1 VTQHF
6 PTRQLRFYL
15 TAPAPCPYLPDRLEQ
30 KVFAHLPMGD
40 GAVVNDGLSQSGF
53 RRSQNI
59 AYRPACEACAA
70 CVSVRVPAAD
80 YVLSRS
86 DRKTL
91 NRNADLQRGLVE
103 AEATV
108 EQFELLGRYL
118 RARHAEGGMTDMGWP
133 DFVAMVEDTPVR
145 THLMEYRLPSQDG
158 APGELVGCALV
169 DLLGDGLSMVYSFYD
184 PDLARRSLGR
194 FMILDHLAQARLTT
208 LPYVY
213 LGYWVRG
220 SGKMDYK
227 AGFQPLEA
235 LGPTGWT
242 LLSARDRDAPAR
254 PLLHSLSTGGSG
266 PSPPEVAGAVDPQG

>member
-1 VTQHF
+1 MTQHF

-15 TAPAPCPYLPDRLEQ
+15 TAPAPCPYLPDRLER

-59 AYRPACEACAA
+59 AYRPACETCAA
-70 CVSVRVPAAD
+70 CVSVRIPAAD
-80 YVLSRS
+80 YALSRS

-91 NRNADLQRGLVE
+91 NRNADLQRSLVE

-108 EQFELLGRYL
+108 EQFDLLGRYL

-158 APGELVGCALV
+158 APGELVGCVLV
-169 DLLGDGLSMVYSFYD
+169 DLLGDGLSLVYSFYD
-184 PDLARRSLGR
+184 PELPRRSLGR
-194 FMILDHLAQARLTT
+194 FMILDHLAQARLTGI
-208 LPYVY
+208 PYVY

-235 LGPTGWT
+235 LGPSGWR
-242 LLSARDRDAPAR
+242 LLSARDRDPA
-254 PLLHSLSTGGSG
+254 ST
-266 PSPPEVAGAVDPQG
+266 ACPQGSPGHPPPRPPAPSTPEAEPG

>member
-1 VTQHF
+1 MTQHF

-15 TAPAPCPYLPDRLEQ
+15 TAPAPCPYLPDRLER
-30 KVFAHLPMGD
+30 KVFAHLPMTE
-40 GAVVNDGLSQSGF
+40 GALVNDSLSQSGF

-59 AYRPACEACAA
+59 AYRPACEACTA

-145 THLMEYRLPSQDG
+145 THLIEYRLPSADG
-158 APGELVGCALV
+158 APGDLVACALV

-194 FMILDHLAQARLTT
+194 FMILDHLAQARLTN

-235 LGPTGWT
+235 LGPAGWT
-242 LLSARDRDAPAR
+242 LLSARDRDASQR
-254 PLLHSLSTGGSG
+254 SLLHSLSTGGSG
-266 PSPPEVAGAVDPQG
+266 PSPPEAAGAVDPQG

>member
-1 VTQHF
+1 
-6 PTRQLRFYL
+6 
-15 TAPAPCPYLPDRLEQ
+15 
-30 KVFAHLPMGD
+30 
-40 GAVVNDGLSQSGF
+40 
-53 RRSQNI
+53 
-59 AYRPACEACAA
+59 
-70 CVSVRVPAAD
+70 
-80 YVLSRS
+80 
-86 DRKTL
+86 
-91 NRNADLQRGLVE
+91 
-103 AEATV
+103 
-108 EQFELLGRYL
+108 
-118 RARHAEGGMTDMGWP
+118 MTDMGWP

-145 THLMEYRLPSQDG
+145 THLIEYRLPSADG
-158 APGELVGCALV
+158 APGDLVACALV

-235 LGPTGWT
+235 LGPAGWT

-254 PLLHSLSTGGSG
+254 RLLHSLSTGGSG
-266 PSPPEVAGAVDPQG
+266 PSPPEAAGAVDPQG

>member
-1 VTQHF
+1 MTQHF
-6 PTRQLRFYL
+6 PARQLRFYL
-15 TAPAPCPYLPDRLEQ
+15 TAPAPCPYLPDRLER
-30 KVFAHLPMGD
+30 KVFAHLPLLEGP
-40 GAVVNDGLSQSGF
+40 VVNDALTQSGF
-53 RRSQNI
+53 RRSQHI
-59 AYRPACEACAA
+59 AYRPACETCAA
-70 CVSVRVPAAD
+70 CISVRIPAAD

-145 THLMEYRLPSQDG
+145 THLIEYRLPSADG
-158 APGELVGCALV
+158 APGDLVACALV
-169 DLLGDGLSMVYSFYD
+169 DMLGDGLSMVYSFYD

-235 LGPTGWT
+235 LGPAGWT
-242 LLSARDRDAPAR
+242 LLSARDREASQR
-254 PLLHSLSTGGSG
+254 SLLHSLSTGGSG
-266 PSPPEVAGAVDPQG
+266 PSPPEAAGAVDPQG